1 MKKIRTGLVM
11 LILVFTGGVIFADDA
26 GGFTAT
32 VDIDANALEIKS
44 TSNSDETERQY
55 AHGSTS
61 VTYPFGGFNYK
72 DDTAVSFSY
81 DGGFYGGSLSL
92 NDLAE
97 DNGDGIGGINVWV
110 KLFNSLIKISAGTDI
125 GAGYADSLGADPGM
139 RIYNGT
145 TPSTWDANRDPDNIT
160 QDQGLLLEFNAA
172 PVTVAVAGQY
182 HASQARSLEIP
193 NSGHTRWVDVDQRE
207 YGYGMRVGS
216 KIGPWGKVNISYVNQ
231 YTNIGANNY
240 RLNRDNEVVPAVADA
255 ETGTHMF
262 GAYASLTPLRELG
275 VSIGY
280 DGIYTKYLDE
290 FYSAGAMVKA
300 LLPEVFQNAINLNI
314 RYTGIPK
321 LTLRT
326 DHNLSFWTDRDYRIF
341 NVPGWENSG
350 LNSETLGASYAEVN
364 HLLLWNGLG
373 ASYQFTGIF
382 KVELYLRNLFR
393 QDSAVQKNGAEYVQV
408 RDKVFVETKAVFN
421 LNQNVELYAGVTF
434 ENLVT
439 TATKDINAQIAAKFA
454 DGVEAK
460 ATVDTEMVI
469 KIPVGMTI
477 KLQ

>member
-1 MKKIRTGLVM
+1 MKKIGTGLIM
-11 LILVFTGGVIFADDA
+11 LILVFAGGVIFADDA

-44 TSNSDETERQY
+44 TSYSDETERQF

-61 VTYPFGGFNYK
+61 VMYPFGGFNYK
-72 DDTAVSFSY
+72 DDTAVSLSY

-110 KLFNSLIKISAGTDI
+110 KLFDSRVKITAGNDI

-139 RIYNGT
+139 RIYNGN

-160 QDQGLLLEFNAA
+160 QDHGLLLEFNIA
-172 PVTVAVAGQY
+172 PVTVALAGQY
-182 HASQARSLEIP
+182 HAAQVRSLEVP
-193 NSGHTRWVDVDQRE
+193 NSGHAQWVDVDQRE

-216 KIGPWGKVNISYVNQ
+216 EIGPWGKINISYINQ
-231 YTNIGANNY
+231 YSNIGANNY
-240 RLNRDNEVVPAVADA
+240 RLDRNNEAVPAVADA
-255 ETGTHMF
+255 ETGIHMF
-262 GAYASLTPLRELG
+262 GVYASLTPFNDFG
-275 VSIGY
+275 VSVGY
-280 DGIYTKYLDE
+280 NGIYTKYLDE
-290 FYSAGAMVKA
+290 FYSASTMVKV
-300 LLPEVFQNAINLNI
+300 LLPEMFQNAVNLNI

-326 DHNLSFWTDRDYRIF
+326 DHNLSFWADRDYRIF

-350 LNSETLGASYAEVN
+350 LNSEALGSSYAEVN

-373 ASYQFTGIF
+373 ASYQFTEIF

-393 QDSAVQKNGAEYVQV
+393 QDSAIQKNGAEYIQV
-408 RDKVFVETKAVFN
+408 RDQVFAEAKTVFT
-421 LNQNVELYAGVTF
+421 LNKNVELYVGVSF
-434 ENLVT
+434 ENLLT
-439 TATKDINAQIAAKFA
+439 TATKDINAQIAAKFV
-454 DGVEAK
+454 DGVEPK
-460 ATVDTEMVI
+460 ATIDTEMVI

-477 KLQ
+477 KF